1 MENNKKLKN
10 FIKTTIREFLNEHY
24 IILEATA
31 DEIKTKYY
39 PNIPQNIFNSIVS
52 TDIVTSDINK
62 GKIGKY
68 AKWLLKIYKLGNLE
82 LRNLDKAEKCI
93 ITYDKMLKSKKS
105 EINQDINQYESLED
119 MCYDVKNYI
128 GDDKI
133 ISKTDKE
140 KMIKKQSKV
149 IYTDDRFIVIE
160 PFTKDASCY
169 YGRNT
174 KLCTSFHTADNKFDE
189 YIDRGSLYFIFDKS
203 KRNTMGDYFKYL
215 IHFNDGE
222 YKDQNNQNINFYKN
236 IEIKEL
242 IKKII
247 KIVNID
253 HNELIKRNSDN
264 IKFIDNPDENI
275 QMKAIELNPFSIE
288 FIDNPTEKVI
298 SRAISLN
305 PEVKKLINMSDDERR
320 EYEIQH
326 YKSLL
331 DFGIITQREYDD
343 FINQ

>member
-1 MENNKKLKN
+1 MELRK
-10 FIKTTIREFLNEHY
+10 FIQTTIREYLNEHY

-31 DEIKTKYY
+31 DEIKNKYY

-62 GKIGKY
+62 GKVGKY
-68 AKWLLKIYKLGNLE
+68 AKWLLKTYKLGNLE
-82 LRNLDKAEKCI
+82 LRNLDKAKKCI
-93 ITYDKMLKSKKS
+93 IIYDKMLKSKKS
-105 EINQDINQYESLED
+105 EINHDINQYESLED
-119 MCYDVKNYI
+119 MCYDVRDYI
-128 GDDKI
+128 DDDKI
-133 ISKTDKE
+133 ISKTDK
-140 KMIKKQSKV
+140 KKIIKKQSKV

-169 YGRNT
+169 YGRGT
-174 KLCTSFHTADNKFDE
+174 ELCTSSHTADNKFDT
-189 YIDRGSLYFIFDKS
+189 YIERGSLYFIFDKS
-203 KRNTMGDYFKYL
+203 KRNKMGDYFKYL
-215 IHFNDGE
+215 IHLNDGE
-222 YKDQNNQNINFYKN
+222 YKDQNNHDINFYKN
-236 IEIKEL
+236 LEIKEL

-253 HNELIKRNSDN
+253 HNELIKRNYNN

-298 SRAISLN
+298 SKAISLN
-305 PEVKKLINMSDDERR
+305 PDTKNFINTSDKEKR
-320 EYEIQH
+320 EYNIQH

-331 DFGIITQREYDD
+331 DFGMITQREYDD

>member
-1 MENNKKLKN
+1 MNLIKLIEN
-10 FIKTTIREFLNEHY
+10 TIREF

-31 DEIKTKYY
+31 DEIKNIYY
-39 PNIPQNIFNSIVS
+39 PNIPQNIFNAIVS
-52 TDIVTSDINK
+52 TDTVTSNINN
-62 GKIGKY
+62 GKVGKY

-82 LRNLDKAEKCI
+82 LRNLDKVKKCI

-105 EINQDINQYESLED
+105 EINHDINQYESLED

-140 KMIKKQSKV
+140 KIIKKQSKV

-169 YGRNT
+169 YGRGT
-174 KLCTSFHTADNKFDE
+174 ELCTSSHTADNRFDT
-189 YIDRGSLYFIFDKS
+189 YIERGSIYFIFDKS
-203 KRNTMGDYFKYL
+203 KRNKMGDYFKYL
-215 IHFNDGE
+215 IHLNDSE
-222 YKDQNNQNINFYKN
+222 YKDQNNKNINFYKN

-242 IKKII
+242 VKKII

-253 HNELIKRNSDN
+253 HNELIKRSSDN
-264 IKFIDNPDENI
+264 IKFIDNPDEII

-298 SRAISLN
+298 SKAISLN
-305 PEVKKLINMSDDERR
+305 PEIKKLINTSYDEKR
-320 EYEIQH
+320 EYKIKH

-331 DFGIITQREYDD
+331 DLGYITQNEYDD
-343 FINQ
+343 YINYLS